1 MPVNAFFLNV
11 VLQAV
16 LTCIYF
22 GSTAAFNAFI
32 SVAVICLGTSYLVP
46 IAISFWRGRK
56 EVAQGKFFK
65 GRLGYFCNWYVTN
78 IVSFS
83 AEEG

>member
-11 VLQAV
+11 VLQAA

-46 IAISFWRGRK
+46 IAISFFRGRR
-56 EVAQGKFFK
+56 EVAQGKFYK
-65 GRLGYFCNWYVTN
+65 GKLGYFCNWYVPLAPSWT
-78 IVSFS
+78 VR
-83 AEEG
+83 